1 MSTKKKFRVPHSFVI
16 VFSIII
22 AAVLLTWIIPAGE
35 YARVEM
41 RMASRSLIRPS
52 LTTLRELRSIRC

>member
-35 YARVEM
+35 YARVEN
-41 RMASRSLIRPS
+41 ADGIKVS